1 MLFVGRETCQLRQP
15 MKRLALLALL
25 PLLLFGV
32 LYALGV
38 YTWFVITDTDKAWA
52 IAY

>member
-1 MLFVGRETCQLRQP
+1 MLCGGRNA

-25 PLLLFGV
+25 PFLLFGV
-32 LYALGV
+32 LYSLGV
-38 YTWFVITDTDKAWA
+38 YLWFIVSDADKAWA